1 MSPHQRPSGTKAKV
15 ASKHQATA
23 ASPSKR
29 PIPIIALDFPRA
41 ELALA
46 MVERLGDACKFYK
59 VGAEL
64 FTAAGPQIVQALRA
78 LGKDVFL
85 DLKFHDIPNTVRGAT
100 RSAAGIGAKLVTVH
114 ATGGR
119 EMLEAAVE
127 GAGPNCG
134 VLGVTILTSID
145 AAMLRTA
152 WGRKSLEVYGE
163 VLRLAG
169 ECADAGAHG
178 VVCSGLEA
186 QKISAKY
193 GSRLKL
199 LVPGIRP
206 AGGRTDDQKRTV
218 TAAEAARAGA
228 NYIVLGRMITEAKE
242 PASELKSVMTTL

>member
-1 MSPHQRPSGTKAKV
+1 MSAHQRPTGAKPKV
-15 ASKHQATA
+15 
-23 ASPSKR
+23 PSRSAPGSSRR
-29 PIPIIALDFPRA
+29 PVPIVALDFGRV
-41 ELALA
+41 EQALA

-59 VGAEL
+59 VGGEL
-64 FTAAGPQIVQALRA
+64 FTAAGPQIVQTLRA

-100 RSAAGIGAKLVTVH
+100 RSAAAIGAKLVTVH

-127 GAGPNCG
+127 GAGSKCG

-169 ECADAGAHG
+169 ECAEAGAHG

-186 QKISAKY
+186 QKIGAKY
-193 GSRLKL
+193 GDKLKL

-228 NYIVLGRMITEAKE
+228 NYIVLGRMITEAKD
-242 PASELKSVMTTL
+242 PASELRSVMTTL

>member
-1 MSPHQRPSGTKAKV
+1 LTPHQRPSATKTKV
-15 ASKHQATA
+15 ASRGGT
-23 ASPSKR
+23 PSSRR
-29 PIPIIALDFPRA
+29 PTPIIALDFPRA

-46 MVERLGDACKFYK
+46 MVDRLGDACKFYK

-64 FTAAGPQIVQALRA
+64 FTAAGPQIVQTLRA

-100 RSAAGIGAKLVTVH
+100 RSAAAIGAKLVTVH

-127 GAGPNCG
+127 GAGPKCG

-186 QKISAKY
+186 QKIGAKY
-193 GSRLKL
+193 GDKLKL

-206 AGGRTDDQKRTV
+206 AGGKTDDQKRTV

-228 NYIVLGRMITEAKE
+228 NYIVLGRMITEAKD
-242 PASELKSVMTTL
+242 PASELRSVMTTI

>member
-1 MSPHQRPSGTKAKV
+1 V
-15 ASKHQATA
+15 
-23 ASPSKR
+23 
-29 PIPIIALDFPRA
+29 ALDFPRA
-41 ELALA
+41 DLALA

-59 VGAEL
+59 VGGEL
-64 FTAAGPQIVQALRA
+64 FTAAGPQIVQTLRA
-78 LGKDVFL
+78 LGNEVFL
-85 DLKFHDIPNTVRGAT
+85 DLKLHDIPNTVKGAA
-100 RSAAGIGAKLVTVH
+100 RSAASIGAKLLTVH

-119 EMLEAAVE
+119 EMVEAAVE
-127 GAGPNCG
+127 GAGATCG
-134 VLGVTILTSID
+134 VLGVTILTSLD
-145 AAMLRTA
+145 AAMLRSA

-169 ECADAGAHG
+169 DCAAVGAHG

-186 QKISAKY
+186 QKIGAKY
-193 GSRLKL
+193 GDKLKL

-242 PASELKSVMTTL
+242 PASELRSVMKTI